1 MKKWM
6 KKIAAILLAAAMMTG
21 MTGCGGSGDDNTPK
35 REFYYVPEYH
45 DLSMKI
51 NYISNAEMAED
62 MLYLFGSSWNDET
75 GDVTQY
81 MYRYDF
87 ASGELS
93 EHQMEVEET
102 SSLQGL
108 YPNDNGNFYAI
119 ANTYE
124 EIEGTGEFPE
134 YRNRMEIWEIA
145 SSDGSILSK
154 KDLSGAIEDAENFWV
169 QYMAI
174 DGQGNLYL
182 SDGNTAIHI
191 LDGQGNKL
199 FSLELDNWVE
209 NLFTAGDGTVYIKTW
224 GEMGQ
229 ELKPIDMQTKKF
241 GDTVSS
247 TALSSRNN
255 AYNQRFYKGEDE
267 RLFVSDSNGLF
278 YYDMKTDM
286 AEEILVWLDADIN
299 GDNVSKAGKLADGRY
314 WVLTEEYRD
323 NGTEYSLATLKKT
336 PASEVKVK
344 EELVYA
350 TMWLD
355 QNVRNT
361 IIDFNKT
368 NENYRITVKEYGS
381 DDYQTSMTQFN
392 NDLTSGN
399 CPDLIDI
406 SNIEF
411 SKYAS
416 KGVFED
422 LYAYME
428 KDGINRSDYLE
439 NIFKAYEV
447 DGKLYG
453 FIPQFYINTMAAKTS
468 KIGDMPGWT
477 LQDLLNFAEANN
489 PDNLFSYG
497 SRDSIFYYCIYNNI
511 DDFINW
517 ETGECHFNSEEFI
530 RTLEFAAKFPEE
542 PDYND
547 EEGTS
552 AKLRNDKVLLM
563 QTSVSSVQEY
573 QMMNGLFGEEVTFI
587 GYPNSEGKGNLIQP
601 TSGSVAISGKSKHKD
616 GAWEFVKVLL
626 SEEYQ
631 SEIVDGHAWG
641 FPVKKSALDKQFE
654 MDMTPEYYTDE
665 NGKQVEAPKTSW
677 GYDDFQMDIM
687 AASQEEVDAV
697 KEIITSAEKT
707 TTSINEE
714 LNNIIQEETAAF
726 FNSQKSA
733 KDTADV
739 IQNRV
744 QIYVNENR

>member
-6 KKIAAILLAAAMMTG
+6 KKITAILLAVTMTIG
-21 MTGCGGSGDDNTPK
+21 VAGCGGSSDDKTPK
-35 REFYYVPEYH
+35 KEFYYVPEYY
-45 DLSMKI
+45 DLSMKTD
-51 NYISNAEMAED
+51 YISNAEMTED
-62 MLYLFGSSWNDET
+62 KLYLFGSSWNNET

-81 MYRYDF
+81 MYCYDF
-87 ASGELS
+87 TSGELD
-93 EHQMEVEET
+93 EYPMEVSDHT
-102 SSLQGL
+102 SLQGMAA
-108 YPNDNGNFYAI
+108 NAEGNFYAI

-134 YRNRMEIWEIA
+134 YRNYMEILEI
-145 SSDGSILSK
+145 SSENGSVISQ
-154 KDLSGAIEDAENFWV
+154 KDLSGAIEDSENFWV
-169 QYMAI
+169 QYMAV

-182 SDGNTAIHI
+182 SDGNTAVYV

-199 FSLELDNWVE
+199 FSVELDNWVE

-224 GEMGQ
+224 GETGQ
-229 ELKPIDMQTKKF
+229 ELKPVDVQTKKL
-241 GDTVSS
+241 GNAITS
-247 TALSSRNN
+247 TALSSRNY
-255 AYNQRFYKGEDE
+255 AYNQNFYKGDDA
-267 RLFVSDSNGLF
+267 RFLVSDSSGLF
-278 YYDMKTDM
+278 YYDMQND
-286 AEEILVWLDADIN
+286 AVEEILVWLDADIN

-314 WVLTEEYRD
+314 WVLLEEYKES
-323 NGTEYSLATLKKT
+323 GTEYSLAALKKT

-355 QNVRNT
+355 QGVRNN

-368 NENYRITVKEYGS
+368 NETYRITVKEYGS
-381 DDYQTSMTQFN
+381 EDYQTSLTQFN
-392 NDLTSGN
+392 NDLTGGN

-406 SNIEF
+406 GSIEF

-428 KDGINRSDYLE
+428 KDGINRADYLE
-439 NIFKAYEV
+439 NVFKAYEV

-468 KIGDMPGWT
+468 KVGKEPGWT
-477 LQDLLNFAEANN
+477 LQELLDFAEANN
-489 PDNLFSYG
+489 PENLFSYG

-530 RTLEFAAKFPEE
+530 RTLEFAAKFPKE

-587 GYPNSEGKGNLIQP
+587 GYPNSESKGNLIQP
-601 TSGSVAISGKSKHKD
+601 TSGSVAISAKSKHKD

-631 SEIVDGHAWG
+631 SELVNGHAWG
-641 FPVKKSALDKQFE
+641 FPVMKSALEKQFE

-665 NGKQVEAPKTSW
+665 NGKQVESPKTTW
-677 GYDDFQMDIM
+677 GYDDFQMEIM
-687 AASQEEVDAV
+687 AASQAEVDAV
-697 KEIITSAEKT
+697 REMITSAEKT
-707 TTSINEE
+707 ATSINEE

-726 FNSQKSA
+726 FSSQKSA